1 MNKYNVGVFDFREEL
16 KLYGWLNL
24 VNIFIVY
31 VLMVVVYYLLLIY
44 IMFVVV
50 NEWMVF
56 QFIVIVIVVGGVD
69 FLVLKEFNILVCVFS
84 LYLLLKFL
92 Q

>member
-56 QFIVIVIVVGGVD
+56 
-69 FLVLKEFNILVCVFS
+69 
-84 LYLLLKFL
+84 
-92 Q
+92 

>member
-1 MNKYNVGVFDFREEL
+1 MVFKVFCENGFFRWINVNKCGVFDFREEL

-56 QFIVIVIVVGGVD
+56 
-69 FLVLKEFNILVCVFS
+69 
-84 LYLLLKFL
+84 
-92 Q
+92 